1 MKNLLSLSLATLA
14 LGLFL
19 MPQSASAAPS
29 LDWDGKADITY
40 QVPQSSF
47 GFDVLS
53 QSMNHGRK
61 EARNAGRGLA
71 GGVQL
76 AIGIPISILGVSLI
90 VPAIVLFIQ
99 ADIALAFGG
108 SDAEGVA
115 LLSRIGGVI
124 LLSIGLSVLI
134 PGIRLIVNG
143 ASELSKIEAR
153 RTKNTAER
161 YAMRSQRKARWGM
174 KVSLA
179 GIPVSR

>member
-1 MKNLLSLSLATLA
+1 
-14 LGLFL
+14 
-19 MPQSASAAPS
+19 
-29 LDWDGKADITY
+29 
-40 QVPQSSF
+40 
-47 GFDVLS
+47 
-53 QSMNHGRK
+53 
-61 EARNAGRGLA
+61 
-71 GGVQL
+71 
-76 AIGIPISILGVSLI
+76 
-90 VPAIVLFIQ
+90 
-99 ADIALAFGG
+99 
-108 SDAEGVA
+108 VA

-143 ASELSKIEAR
+143 AAELSRIEAR